1 MWFFKHGY
9 QRPWTRTK
17 RDFELK
23 LHVQIQHQIGFYRRM
38 GLYGRLHQP
47 LCDRVSTQCR
57 RPVLDHLFVAYGDR
71 LALVKT
77 LRSLGI
83 SVGEGREDL

>member
-23 LHVQIQHQIGFYRRM
+23 LHVQLQHQLGFCRIQNLF
-38 GLYGRLHQP
+38 GLLHQP
-47 LCDRVSTQCR
+47 LCDRIGTQYR
-57 RPVLDHLFVAYGDR
+57 RAMLGSLYEAYER
-71 LALVKT
+71 
-77 LRSLGI
+77 R
-83 SVGEGREDL
+83 GEP